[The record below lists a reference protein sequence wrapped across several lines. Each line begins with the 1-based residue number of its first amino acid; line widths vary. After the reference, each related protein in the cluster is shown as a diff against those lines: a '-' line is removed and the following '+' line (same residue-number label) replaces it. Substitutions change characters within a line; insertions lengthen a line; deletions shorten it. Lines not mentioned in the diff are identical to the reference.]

1 MELQS
6 EKTAELVTALTK
18 ASGQIKV
25 ARKDSEN
32 PFFHSRYA
40 DLSAITE
47 ASREALVNNDL
58 VVTQSTSIEL
68 NQMVLVTTLHHVS
81 GQWIRGY
88 YPITAVKAD
97 PQSMGSAVTYA
108 RRYALSSMLGIVS
121 EDDDGESAMGRNAQ
135 PQQIN
140 RVEKSEGSKE
150 HYSVLTAEEYPT
162 RAVPADWKQAI
173 IHFGKSKGK
182 SLGSLTSNSL
192 RWWVKEWQPQ
202 PFKGKMNAI
211 DIALRV
217 ELDKAQIELG
227 LAEETTQ
234 ELA

>member
-47 ASREALVNNDL
+47 ASREALISNDL
-58 VVTQSTSIEL
+58 VITQSTSIEL

-97 PQSMGSAVTYA
+97 PQSMGRAVTYA
-108 RRYALSSMLGIVS
+108 RRYALSAMLGIVS
-121 EDDDGESAMGRNAQ
+121 EDDDGESAMGRTAHA
-135 PQQIN
+135 PQQIAQIPQTRIEQSN
-140 RVEKSEGSKE
+140 ALTVEE
-150 HYSVLTAEEYPT
+150 P

-202 PFKGKMNAI
+202 PFKGKLNAI

>member
-88 YPITAVKAD
+88 YPISAMKAD

-108 RRYALSSMLGIVS
+108 RRYALSSMLGIVT
-121 EDDDGESAMGRNAQ
+121 EDDDGESSMGRNAQ
-135 PQQIN
+135 PTQQIN
-140 RVEKSEGSKE
+140 RVEKSEVGKE
-150 HYSVLTAEEYPT
+150 YYSVLTAEEP

-202 PFKGKMNAI
+202 PFKGKLNAI

-227 LAEETTQ
+227 LAEEKVQ

>member
-68 NQMVLVTTLHHVS
+68 NH
-81 GQWIRGY
+81 
-88 YPITAVKAD
+88 
-97 PQSMGSAVTYA
+97 GS
-108 RRYALSSMLGIVS
+108 
-121 EDDDGESAMGRNAQ
+121 
-135 PQQIN
+135 
-140 RVEKSEGSKE
+140 
-150 HYSVLTAEEYPT
+150 
-162 RAVPADWKQAI
+162 
-173 IHFGKSKGK
+173 
-182 SLGSLTSNSL
+182 
-192 RWWVKEWQPQ
+192 
-202 PFKGKMNAI
+202 
-211 DIALRV
+211 
-217 ELDKAQIELG
+217 
-227 LAEETTQ
+227 
-234 ELA
+234 

>member
-108 RRYALSSMLGIVS
+108 RRYALSSMLGIVT
-121 EDDDGESAMGRNAQ
+121 EDDDGESSMGRNAQ
-135 PQQIN
+135 PTQQIN
-140 RVEKSEGSKE
+140 RVEKSEGGKE
-150 HYSVLTAEEYPT
+150 YYSVLTAEEP

-202 PFKGKMNAI
+202 PFKGKLNAI
-211 DIALRV
+211 AIALRV

-227 LAEETTQ
+227 LAEDKVQ